1 MRQLRL
7 MIFTL
12 LLSSVAFAQTRQLT
26 GSIKDAKSGAPLPAV
41 TVQVKGKN
49 LATVT
54 GADGAFTLKAPSGP
68 LTLQVSLVGYGTK
81 TMDVGP
87 NESNIDLVMDESS
100 TQLGELVVTALGISK
115 ESKKVGYAITKV
127 DGSVMTQ
134 ARETNVAYSLTGRV
148 AGLSVSSTSGG
159 PASSARILLRGMA
172 SFGASSPLFVINGVP
187 IDNTQR
193 GSAGEWGGSD
203 NGDGIANINPDD
215 IENMTVLKGASAA
228 ALYGSRATNGVILI
242 TTKGGKK
249 GTLQVEYNMNYALDK
264 AINFTD
270 YQYEYGQGQLGSK
283 PATQNDALNSSRL
296 SWGSRLDGSQF
307 TQFDGK
313 TYAYSPFKDNISNFY
328 RTGSTFTN
336 TVAVSGGNDLTS
348 FRLSLSNLHNEAI
361 VRNSGVTRKTI
372 NLNVDQKV
380 FSKLKVS
387 VMANYIDEHSEN
399 RPQLSDGPMNPNN
412 GLFLA
417 NNIDENILA
426 PGYDAGNNGREV
438 TFTDDIYVTNPWFVI
453 NQYRNNFDRKR
464 LISAIT
470 ARYDLTNW
478 LYAQGRVGYDM
489 INDRQFQ
496 VTPWGTA
503 YQYGVQDDV
512 TVSGS
517 MNLRTQQIT
526 EMNADALIG
535 VKRDITQDINID
547 VALGANLRKTNN
559 EIVAIGGTNFIIPY
573 LYSYNNV
580 KQFNRDNQLY
590 HKESQSAYYSVDL
603 AYKNFLTIGT
613 TGRYDTYSTLPEA
626 NRNLF
631 VPSVSASFIFSELVN
646 IPNLTYG
653 KLRASWANAS
663 GEPTDY
669 YITQQVYTVD
679 GTINNTIVASF
690 NGDLPNLN
698 LKPFTLRETEVGAE
712 LKFFENRLGVDVAY
726 FHRKTTNEILR
737 GDLSWTTGWNRQFIG
752 TGSTQNK
759 GIEMAVT
766 GTPVT
771 TNNFSWNV
779 SVNATNV
786 KNKILDIYGSN
797 STNTTFTLGT
807 YRPLNANTA
816 LVKGMPGPQVMA
828 YDYLRDANG
837 NILVSDDGLPQR
849 GELTPSGSVL
859 PKWFGGINNDFTYK
873 NFNLS
878 FLVDGKFGHK
888 LLSASNYY
896 AVYRGLHKMTLD
908 GREGGVTLSGVKA
921 DGSNNSTAVAAQTY
935 YQALAQNVSAINV
948 LDGDFIKLRQVTLGY
963 TIGDKILHSTPFQS
977 IGISLVA
984 RNLWTIMKKTDN
996 IDPEAGFSPLI
1007 NYAGI
1012 EGTSLPSAR
1021 TYGVNVNVKFK
1032 R

>member
-1 MRQLRL
+1 

-26 GSIKDAKSGAPLPAV
+26 GSVKDAKSGAPLPAV
-41 TVQVKGKN
+41 TVQVKGRN

-54 GADGAFTLKAPSGP
+54 SADGSFSLKAPAGA

-81 TMDVGP
+81 TTEVGP
-87 NESNIDLVMDESS
+87 NDTNIDLVLDESS

-148 AGLSVSSTSGG
+148 AGLSVSGTSGG

-249 GTLQVEYNMNYALDK
+249 GTLQVEYNMNYAIDK

-270 YQYEYGQGQLGSK
+270 YQYEYGQGQLGAK
-283 PATQNDALNSSRL
+283 PANANAALNSTRL
-296 SWGSRLDGSQF
+296 SWGSRLDGSQVI
-307 TQFDGK
+307 QFDGN

-328 RTGSTFTN
+328 RTGPTFTN
-336 TVAVSGGNDLTS
+336 TVAVSGGGEMNT
-348 FRLSLSNLHNEAI
+348 FRLSLSNLDNESI

-372 NLNVDQKV
+372 NLNVEQKV
-380 FSKLKVS
+380 FTKLKVS

-399 RPQLSDGPMNPNN
+399 RSQLSDGTMNPNN
-412 GLFLA
+412 GMFLA
-417 NNIDENILA
+417 NNINEDLLA
-426 PGYDAGNNGREV
+426 PGYDVNNNGKEV

-453 NQYRNNFDRKR
+453 NQYKNNLDRKR

-496 VTPWGTA
+496 ITPWGTA
-503 YQYGVQDDV
+503 YSYGVQDDV
-512 TVSGS
+512 TVSGN

-526 EMNADALIG
+526 ELNADALVG
-535 VKRDITQDINID
+535 VKRDITKDLNVD
-547 VALGANLRKTNN
+547 VSLGANLRKTRN
-559 EIVAIGGTNFIIPY
+559 EIVGVSGSNFIIPY
-573 LYSYNNV
+573 LYAFNNV

-590 HKESQSAYYSVDL
+590 RKEQQSAYYSVDF

-626 NRNLF
+626 NRNIF

-663 GEPTDY
+663 GEPVDY
-669 YITQQVYTVD
+669 YITRQTYTVD

-698 LKPFTLRETEVGAE
+698 LKPFTLKETEVGTE
-712 LKFFENRLGVDVAY
+712 LKFFNNRLGVDVAY
-726 FHRKTTNEILR
+726 FYRKTKNEILR
-737 GDLSWTTGWNRQFIG
+737 GDLSWATGWNRQFIG
-752 TGSTQNK
+752 TGSTQNQ

-766 GTPVT
+766 GTPVS

-797 STNTTFTLGT
+797 STNTTFSLGT

-816 LVKGMPGPQVMA
+816 LVKGLPGPQIMA

-849 GELTPSGSVL
+849 GQLTPSGSVL
-859 PKWFGGINNDFTYK
+859 PKWFGGINNDFSYK

-878 FLVDGKFGHK
+878 FLIDGKFGHK
-888 LLSASNYY
+888 VLSASNYY
-896 AVYRGLHKMTLD
+896 AVLRGLHKMTLE
-908 GREGGVTLSGVKA
+908 GRETGVTLSGVKA
-921 DGSNNSTAVAAQTY
+921 DGSSNSTAVAAQTY

-948 LDGDFIKLRQVTLGY
+948 LDGDFIKLRQITLGY
-963 TIGDKILHSTPFQS
+963 TIGDNILHNTPFQS

-984 RNLWTIMKKTDN
+984 RNLWTIMRHTDN

-1012 EGTSLPSAR
+1012 EGTSLPSTR